1 MVFHLG
7 ISMNYYNNI
16 DHPPVHTYNLR
27 TGGVQLVRTV
37 VPLPLSNNG
46 STYMY
51 LSTLEIN
58 ALVCPLLKV
67 D

>member
-27 TGGVQLVRTV
+27 TGVLRTV
-37 VPLPLSNNG
+37 VPLPLSSKG
-46 STYMY
+46 STY

-58 ALVCPLLKV
+58 ALVCPLLRV
-67 D
+67 E

>member
-27 TGGVQLVRTV
+27 TGDVQLVRTV
-37 VPLPLSNNG
+37 VPLPLSSKG
-46 STYMY
+46 SAY

-58 ALVCPLLKV
+58 ALVCPLLRV
-67 D
+67 E

>member
-27 TGGVQLVRTV
+27 TGDVQLVRTV
-37 VPLPLSNNG
+37 VPLPLSSKG
-46 STYMY
+46 SNY
-51 LSTLEIN
+51 LCTLEIN
-58 ALVCPLLKV
+58 ALVCPLSRV

>member
-16 DHPPVHTYNLR
+16 DHPPVHTYTLR
-27 TGGVQLVRTV
+27 TGGVQLVGTV
-37 VPLPLSNNG
+37 VPLPLSSKG
-46 STYMY
+46 STY